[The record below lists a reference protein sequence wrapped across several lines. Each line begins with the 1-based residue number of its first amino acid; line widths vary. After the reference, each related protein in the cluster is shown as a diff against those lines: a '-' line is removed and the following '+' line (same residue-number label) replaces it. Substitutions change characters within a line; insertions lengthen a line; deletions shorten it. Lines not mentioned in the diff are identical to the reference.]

1 MNDEC
6 GLNFAPQQK
15 EHVVNT
21 FSMLCL
27 IGWSKKGPAQELRTL
42 PRDRK
47 CSVKLNTHYYHHHHY
62 PHPHHHHHHHHTITV
77 IITII
82 ITLTLTL
89 TIITT
94 ITTSTT
100 IITIILIQLCIIL

>member
-6 GLNFAPQQK
+6 GLNLAPQQM

-42 PRDRK
+42 LRGRK

-62 PHPHHHHHHHHTITV
+62 PHPHHHYHHHHTITV

-82 ITLTLTL
+82 ITLTI

-94 ITTSTT
+94 TTTI